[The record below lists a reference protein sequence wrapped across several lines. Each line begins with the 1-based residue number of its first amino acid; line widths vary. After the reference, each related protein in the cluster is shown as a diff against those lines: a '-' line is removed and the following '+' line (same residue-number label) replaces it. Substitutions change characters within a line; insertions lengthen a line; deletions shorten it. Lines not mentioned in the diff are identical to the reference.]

1 MDDIERLVALEE
13 IKTLMARRVRC
24 IDEKDWPG
32 FAACYAEDAQSHSMS
47 SAPGGKVVGN
57 LQIADW
63 LAKALSGITTVHQVH
78 LPEIEF
84 LSDDTAK
91 GIWPLN
97 DILSWEKEGRRHWMR
112 GYGHYRQTLTKIA
125 GRWVISEHHL
135 TRLLVEQG
143 AEDLA

>member
-1 MDDIERLVALEE
+1 MDDIQRLIALEE
-13 IKTLMARRVRC
+13 IKALMARRVRC
-24 IDEKDWPG
+24 IDEKDWAG
-32 FAACYAEDAQSHSMS
+32 FASCYAEDAESHSMS

-57 LQIADW
+57 RQIADW

-84 LSDDTAK
+84 LADDTAK

-97 DILSWEKEGRRHWMR
+97 DILSWEKDGERCWMR
-112 GYGHYRQTLTKIA
+112 AYGHYRQTLKKIA

-135 TRLLVEQG
+135 TRLLVEHG
-143 AEDLA
+143 AEKLA